1 MSMRTALVTWQL
13 TGYHPLPLLF
23 NTYAVVP
30 DPAPFIDGLQ
40 ALDGST
46 LSPPCLC
53 CRCVRFNFDNSQVLS
68 SGADAKVILWDWRS
82 RTAARIFSG
91 HFISVGACDIAFQV
105 SKE

>member
-1 MSMRTALVTWQL
+1 M
-13 TGYHPLPLLF
+13 P
-23 NTYAVVP
+23 VP
-30 DPAPFIDGLQ
+30 VQ
-40 ALDGST
+40 
-46 LSPPCLC
+46 PCVA

-105 SKE
+105 DVLRLDLVKEIQQCRRHVAAVTQNCGRAVVYDERAWRQRHVLFS